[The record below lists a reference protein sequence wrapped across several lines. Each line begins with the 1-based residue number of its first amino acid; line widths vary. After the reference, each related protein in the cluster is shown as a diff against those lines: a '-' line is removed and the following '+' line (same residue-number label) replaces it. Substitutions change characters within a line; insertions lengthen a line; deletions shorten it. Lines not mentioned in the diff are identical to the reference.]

1 MPRIAK
7 KSAAKPAKSAAKK
20 AKPAA
25 PAKKKTAARKPAA
38 ARKLPLAAKPVAAPT
53 RAASATASRVMNRA
67 RGGTPE
73 VVAVLV
79 TNEAIAVEAYYIA
92 ERRRRLG
99 LPGDS
104 QADWL
109 EAERNLRG

>member
-25 PAKKKTAARKPAA
+25 PAKKKTAARK
-38 ARKLPLAAKPVAAPT
+38 LSLAAKPVAAPT
-53 RAASATASRVMNRA
+53 RAASATATRVMNRA
-67 RGGTPE
+67 RGGKPE
-73 VVAVLV
+73 VVTVLV
-79 TNEAIAVEAYYIA
+79 TTEEIAVEAYYIA

-109 EAERNLRG
+109 EAERKLRG